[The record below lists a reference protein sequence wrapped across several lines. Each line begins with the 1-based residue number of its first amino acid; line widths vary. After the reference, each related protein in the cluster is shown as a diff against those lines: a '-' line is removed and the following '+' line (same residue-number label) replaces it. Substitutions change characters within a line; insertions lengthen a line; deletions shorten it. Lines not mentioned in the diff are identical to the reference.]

1 MNPSSQAGVLSL
13 DAARRAKH
21 ALLFLGAT
29 MSGGQGQ
36 SLSRLGSPVAPLRY
50 FQRPDI
56 DIGVVRG
63 AGPPS
68 REVVAWVKRRQ
79 VACMIGRLWER
90 EPFAELTVDTYFA
103 DGAGAGNLDNLHLWT
118 SDSGDRFWLAGR
130 LNDPLLLKLT
140 RDGPVPTL
148 SRPFRDEDGLARGK
162 TNADRLLSALLWP
175 SPAR

>member
-1 MNPSSQAGVLSL
+1 MNTSSQAGVLSL
-13 DAARRAKH
+13 DEARRAKH

-36 SLSRLGSPVAPLRY
+36 SLSRFGSPVAPLRY
-50 FQRPDI
+50 FRRPDI
-56 DIGVVRG
+56 DIGIVRG

-68 REVVAWVKRRQ
+68 REVVGWVKRRQ

-118 SDSGDRFWLAGR
+118 SDGGDRFWLAGR
-130 LNDPLLLKLT
+130 FNDPLLLKLT

-148 SRPFRDEDGLARGK
+148 SRPFRDEDELACGK
-162 TNADRLLSALLWP
+162 TQADQLLSALLWQ
-175 SPAR
+175 SPAQ

>member
-1 MNPSSQAGVLSL
+1 MNLSSQAGVLSL

-29 MSGGQGQ
+29 MSGGHGQ
-36 SLSRLGSPVAPLRY
+36 SLSRFGSPVAPLRY
-50 FQRPDI
+50 FRRPDI
-56 DIGVVRG
+56 DIGIVRG

-79 VACMIGRLWER
+79 VACMIGRIWER

-118 SDSGDRFWLAGR
+118 LDCTSFWLVGR
-130 LNDPLLLKLT
+130 IGDPLLLRLT

-148 SRPFRDEDGLARGK
+148 SRPFRDEDELARGK
-162 TNADRLLSALLWP
+162 TNADRLLSALLWL